1 MPASRR
7 EPGQCTRPRLAQSGS
22 LTGQQWWVQSQCTG
36 AAEGAM
42 RDAQTAAKG
51 LQTQG
56 ISLPT
61 WETHRGMSV
70 VPPGQHRRTT
80 RRPSPE
86 RQKPEP
92 RSPQP
97 EGRPNTNG
105 PKAPIS
111 PGARVSV
118 IPSAMPW
125 VSIRGTRF
133 GARLS
138 QPQHARA
145 RGEGSIFAAPRTRF
159 GRAAAGTA
167 ALRSGLAEGLQ
178 PWICFGFRA
187 SDSGFGR
194 SAPCV
199 LSGCTREG
207 AGHMGALAPAGQ
219 AGSGPVCGI
228 GALRPSASGRRRSR
242 LQSLME
248 AGVLRRGRWRELRH
262 GTQTAFP
269 VKAGW
274 GHIHRLRRKN

>member
-1 MPASRR
+1 
-7 EPGQCTRPRLAQSGS
+7 
-22 LTGQQWWVQSQCTG
+22 
-36 AAEGAM
+36 M

-125 VSIRGTRF
+125 VSIRPTRF

-145 RGEGSIFAAPRTRF
+145 RGEGSIFASPRTRF

-194 SAPCV
+194 SAPWHAV
-199 LSGCTREG
+199 RM
-207 AGHMGALAPAGQ
+207 HP
-219 AGSGPVCGI
+219 
-228 GALRPSASGRRRSR
+228 GRRRPHGRAGTSR
-242 LQSLME
+242 PG
-248 AGVLRRGRWRELRH
+248 GVRPGLRH
-262 GTQTAFP
+262 RRATAQCERAPPEPIAEFDGGGSAQEGP
-269 VKAGW
+269 LA
-274 GHIHRLRRKN
+274 